1 MQKHRKSFDGLVKDV
16 KKRGRRR
23 RKARKIDSDTE
34 TEENTTNNSKEGESS
49 PSILKPASP
58 KISQEN
64 SFDGT
69 DLLKSIPPSL
79 TQIMYVF

>member
-16 KKRGRRR
+16 KKRGQRR
-23 RKARKIDSDTE
+23 RKARKIDSYTE

-58 KISQEN
+58 KISREN

-79 TQIMYVF
+79 TQIMYVL